1 MESWLLGERPKTL
14 IYRLGWRTKCQERD
28 LISSKWALWT
38 NMPPEPQTGS
48 NTVPSFGSST
58 WAMSETSE
66 TWVKIRH
73 RHEPFDPQ
81 TACEA
86 VVRAHR
92 CPALDIPILAVHHVN
107 IPVNDLEF
115 VREYLQKFKE
125 LFHRQP
131 GLMDDRVK
139 SATLDW
145 VVVRD
150 DNSTL
155 SNIMLQ
161 NNMRTILTFLYKT
174 SMI

>member
-1 MESWLLGERPKTL
+1 MR
-14 IYRLGWRTKCQERD
+14 
-28 LISSKWALWT
+28 
-38 NMPPEPQTGS
+38 
-48 NTVPSFGSST
+48 
-58 WAMSETSE
+58 ETSE
-66 TWVKIRH
+66 TGVKIRH
-73 RHEPFDPQ
+73 RHGPFGPQ
-81 TACEA
+81 IACEA
-86 VVRAHR
+86 VGRAHR
-92 CPALDIPILAVHHVN
+92 CSALGIPILAVHHVN

-145 VVVRD
+145 VMVRD
-150 DNSTL
+150 DNCTHS
-155 SNIMLQ
+155 SMMLQ